1 MKSPFPFAGLGHEIA
16 HFWTQGAVGP
26 AASFLREG
34 WAVWAESII
43 LASEFGPETVK
54 DFWKQR
60 AATYLFGYDG
70 KASLLED
77 ESNSGVAYVKGP
89 WLFHMLEDA
98 MGGDGFQKA
107 MTEYSRRTFTQPA
120 GWETLAE
127 CVQRYAS
134 PNFDARAFL
143 LPWLA
148 GKSAPHLTAQ
158 PDGRRVTIRQE
169 PAGGGR
175 GVHRARRRAASHL
188 DQGARNHRYLF
199 WLSVGRANRSGWIS
213 APAPLIGVR
222 RSASMSRS
230 IPSRIARAITSPF
243 SFVASVGS
251 P

>member
-1 MKSPFPFAGLGHEIA
+1 
-16 HFWTQGAVGP
+16 
-26 AASFLREG
+26 
-34 WAVWAESII
+34 
-43 LASEFGPETVK
+43 
-54 DFWKQR
+54 
-60 AATYLFGYDG
+60 LFGYDG

-134 PNFDARAFL
+134 PDFDARAFL

-169 PAGGGR
+169 PADF
-175 GVHRARRRAASHL
+175 VLPVVVEASTA
-188 DQGARNHRYLF
+188 QGAERHRIWIKGPETTVTF
-199 WLSVGRANRSGWIS
+199 SGYPS
-213 APAPLIGVR
+213 DVR
-222 RSASMSRS
+222 
-230 IPSRIARAITSPF
+230 IDPD
-243 SFVASVGS
+243 GS
-251 P
+251 LLLRR